1 MAATKVDTIGHR
13 IKILREMRGISQS
26 ELSRRIDVTPQAI
39 QSLESDNNPNRKT
52 KHVLGIAAAL
62 DFDPRYLDLQTSFD
76 QFEAQVK
83 EPSPPARPAPKIDSS
98 VNVNDDELVEAAI
111 EQARNNIN
119 LQLKLSDE
127 TISGRE
133 YLERLSDE
141 LRRLTEK
148 G

>member
-83 EPSPPARPAPKIDSS
+83 EPSPPARPAAIAAC
-98 VNVNDDELVEAAI
+98 VQGLLVHDYLGGLLYEHLPAEFATASRATLCISDRLAAF
-111 EQARNNIN
+111 
-119 LQLKLSDE
+119 
-127 TISGRE
+127 
-133 YLERLSDE
+133 
-141 LRRLTEK
+141 
-148 G
+148 